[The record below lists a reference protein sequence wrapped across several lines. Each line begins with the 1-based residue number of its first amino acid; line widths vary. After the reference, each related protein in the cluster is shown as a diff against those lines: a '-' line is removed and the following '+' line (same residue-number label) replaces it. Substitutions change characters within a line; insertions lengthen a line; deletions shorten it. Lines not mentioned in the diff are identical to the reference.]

1 VNEIIL
7 IGRQSQIIEA
17 DAGQWRKQV
26 MHSHQDSSTHLGF
39 MTRDHHRIRNF
50 VVTEL
55 PRNDGKPLSAQVIAE
70 RLSLAL
76 DMVIAI
82 LDDLQRHL
90 FFLVLNPAGEV
101 FWAFPVTLEQTPH
114 RLRFSSGE
122 RTYAA

>member
-1 VNEIIL
+1 
-7 IGRQSQIIEA
+7 
-17 DAGQWRKQV
+17 
-26 MHSHQDSSTHLGF
+26 
-39 MTRDHHRIRNF
+39 
-50 VVTEL
+50 VTEL
-55 PRNDGKPLSAQVIAE
+55 PRNDGKPLSAQFIAE

-101 FWAFPVTLEQTPH
+101 SWAFPVTSEPTPH